1 MQTMRDFSD
10 PFAQEISFA
19 TNAAFWLCYA
29 CLEAAAIATSATQIQ
44 DTISL
49 DDTVDI
55 GKPIIS
61 KDADNTR
68 HLETIQEI
76 GMVTMRRIL
85 EESDFLKLLIGIQK
99 LSSHFYSY
107 SISLKRG
114 KTALLP
120 LLFAALENPH
130 SCEDAYKSL
139 IVTIRIQDSHLLSCS
154 KDEPSRG

>member
-1 MQTMRDFSD
+1 MEYIQPAQLKMQTMRDFHD
-10 PFAQEISFA
+10 PYAQEISFA

-29 CLEAAAIATSATQIQ
+29 CLETAAIASSATQIQ

-49 DDTVDI
+49 DDTVNSGVGEPII
-55 GKPIIS
+55 GKN
-61 KDADNTR
+61 ADNTR
-68 HLETIQEI
+68 HIEAIQEI

-107 SISLKRG
+107 SISIKRG

-139 IVTIRIQDSHLLSCS
+139 IVTIRI
-154 KDEPSRG
+154 